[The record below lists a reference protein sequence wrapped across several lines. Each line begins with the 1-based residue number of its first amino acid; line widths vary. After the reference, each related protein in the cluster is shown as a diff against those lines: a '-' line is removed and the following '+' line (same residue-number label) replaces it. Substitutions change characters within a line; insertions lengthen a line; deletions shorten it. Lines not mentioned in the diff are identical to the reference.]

1 MNEFSQIVSL
11 IQSAR
16 SLALYTVNSELVN
29 LYWQVGHFVSEK
41 LRNAS
46 WGESTVVELIN
57 FIKNRYPDIKGFDKK
72 NIYRMCQ
79 FYQLYKDAPNVA
91 PVVQHLQNTDFQSP
105 VNVAPLVRHLQEEE
119 IPTIESDDIR
129 KTILAKISWTHHLII
144 IGRCKSAEEREFYIR
159 LCIQDRYSK
168 RELDRQIN
176 SGVFEFLNLPEPYIE
191 NELRKALLRELKHF
205 LLELGSDYLLVGEE
219 FPIKVGNRDFSIDL
233 LFYHRSLQ
241 CLIAFKLKTS
251 RFEPKYLGKTNF
263 YLEALDRDIKK
274 PHENPTIGILLCR
287 DKDDE
292 VVEYA
297 LNRSLSPTMV
307 AQYLMAIPDK
317 KILAQK
323 LHELFL
329 AHE

>member
-41 LRNAS
+41 LGNAS
-46 WGESTVVELIN
+46 WGESTVVELTN

-91 PVVQHLQNTDFQSP
+91 PVV
-105 VNVAPLVRHLQEEE
+105 RHLQEEE
-119 IPTIESDDIR
+119 IPAIESDDIR

-176 SGVFEFLNLPEPYIE
+176 SGVYE
-191 NELRKALLRELKHF
+191 RVM
-205 LLELGSDYLLVGEE
+205 LGNAHLSKN
-219 FPIKVGNRDFSIDL
+219 IKPK
-233 LFYHRSLQ
+233 
-241 CLIAFKLKTS
+241 FKS
-251 RFEPKYLGKTNF
+251 NHGCP
-263 YLEALDRDIKK
+263 
-274 PHENPTIGILLCR
+274 
-287 DKDDE
+287 
-292 VVEYA
+292 
-297 LNRSLSPTMV
+297 
-307 AQYLMAIPDK
+307 IPDG
-317 KILAQK
+317 
-323 LHELFL
+323 HT
-329 AHE
+329 